1 MSEHTYTNPSS
12 LRLKIN
18 KSEAQ
23 SIFQYLHQC
32 AQSAFNGNNNYMKV
46 DKTREI
52 LLIYHT
58 KELLKK
64 LVDVVYK
71 HSFDVHAKP
80 FIISFT
86 HAERITLQTLFKRVE
101 VPTHLTNFEYL
112 ILNHLN

>member
-1 MSEHTYTNPSS
+1 MPEHTYTNPVKH
-12 LRLKIN
+12 KIKIT

-23 SIFQYLHQC
+23 SLFQYLHQC
-32 AQSAFNGNNNYMKV
+32 AQSAFDGRNNFIKV
-46 DKTREI
+46 DKTRET

-64 LVDVVYK
+64 LVDIVYK

-101 VPTHLTNFEYL
+101 VPPHLTQFEYL